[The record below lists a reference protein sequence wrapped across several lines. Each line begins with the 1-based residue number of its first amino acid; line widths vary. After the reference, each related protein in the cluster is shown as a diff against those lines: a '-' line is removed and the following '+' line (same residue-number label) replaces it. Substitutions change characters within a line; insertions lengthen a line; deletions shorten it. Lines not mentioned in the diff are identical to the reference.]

1 VDRRDRLKESS
12 LSVAVGLAFGPL
24 IGLLLINLSNMAYLE
39 TSYAMRMIAL
49 GVLICIIIGRVMAYF
64 LRERLSGVRL
74 RDIRIL
80 VVITVILAIAEIVVM
95 LRQII
100 P

>member
-1 VDRRDRLKESS
+1 VDRRDRLKEST

-24 IGLLLINLSNMAYLE
+24 IGLLLINLSNVAYLE
-39 TSYAMRMIAL
+39 TSYAMRMITL
-49 GVLICIIIGRVMAYF
+49 GVLICMIIGRVSAYF

-80 VVITVILAIAEIVVM
+80 VVVSVILAIAEIVIM
-95 LRQII
+95 MRRMI